1 MTTTQLNTFRKILEA
16 RQAELRPS
24 MRRRDDIAVERAS
37 DILDEVQLAAEREFA
52 TRSLERA
59 AKLSRDVR
67 AALARMDEGTYGTCV
82 NCEEEIGMKRLNALP
97 WTPLCIRCQEQSD
110 NDRRVDSDFNGHFLA
125 DAA

>member
-1 MTTTQLNTFRKILEA
+1 MTTTQLNTFRNILEA

-59 AKLSRDVR
+59 ERLSRDLR
-67 AALARMDEGTYGTCV
+67 AALARIDEGTYGTCV

-97 WTPLCIRCQEQSD
+97 WTPLCIRCQELSD
-110 NDRRVDSDFNGHFLA
+110 NDRRADIDVHGYFLA